1 MKKGNDFLDLTKRCD
16 EMLNQ
21 NDDLL
26 FTQEIKKLKEDMLY
40 AIDET
45 LKINIQK
52 DISYLERVLNTET
65 RNCISLPNAYL
76 NC

>member
-1 MKKGNDFLDLTKRCD
+1 
-16 EMLNQ
+16 MLNQ

-26 FTQEIKKLKEDMLY
+26 FTQEIEKLKEEMLY

-45 LKINIQK
+45 LKLTIQS
-52 DISYLERVLNTET
+52 DISYLERILNTET
-65 RNCISLPNAYL
+65 RNCITLPNAYL